1 MSSADSADSGRYDI
15 DHELL
20 NRGGP
25 AGASWMNL
33 GDWEQARSYP
43 EACAAL
49 ARRLGRAAGL
59 GPGQRVLDVGFGAG
73 DQLLYWRQEFGVA
86 HVHGREVRAD
96 CVQQARRRVEERGEQ
111 AHVTAQVGSAT
122 ELGELPAEHFER
134 VVCLDA
140 AYHFHTRESF
150 FREARRVLVPGGRL
164 ALTDVAL
171 EQQPQGMAGRLL
183 VETLAS
189 ACAIPRANLCTVEEY
204 QRSLEAAGYG
214 EVRVESVNEQVLEGF
229 AAFAR
234 RHRREHLRTTLSA
247 GWAKVLVTGWACG
260 VLSRRHWLHYLV
272 VSAVRQ

>member
-1 MSSADSADSGRYDI
+1 MSPADSRRYAI

-25 AGASWMNL
+25 GGSSWMNL

-43 EACAAL
+43 EACEAL

-59 GPGQRVLDVGFGAG
+59 GPGQRVLDVACGAG
-73 DQLLYWRQEFGVA
+73 DQLLHWRQEFGVA
-86 HVHGREVRAD
+86 HVHGRELRED
-96 CVQQARRRVEERGEQ
+96 CVQHARRRVEARGEQ
-111 AHVTAQVGSAT
+111 AHITLQVGSAT
-122 ELGELPAEHFER
+122 ELGALPAEQFER

-140 AYHFHTRESF
+140 AYHFDTREAF

-171 EQQPQGMAGRLL
+171 HQQPGSAAGRLL
-183 VETLAS
+183 VEALAS

-204 QRSLEAAGYG
+204 QRCLEVAGYG
-214 EVRVESVNEQVLEGF
+214 EVRVECVEEQVLAGF

-234 RHRREHLRTTLSA
+234 RHRQQHLRATLGA
-247 GWAKVLVTGWACG
+247 GWGKVLATGWACG
-260 VLSRRHWLHYLV
+260 VLSQRQWLRYLV
-272 VSAVRQ
+272 VSAVRR

>member
-1 MSSADSADSGRYDI
+1 MGSADPADSQRYAI

-25 AGASWMNL
+25 AGSAWMNL

-43 EACAAL
+43 QACEAL

-59 GPGQRVLDVGFGAG
+59 GPGQRVLDVGCGAG

-86 HVHGREVRAD
+86 HVHGRELRAD
-96 CVQQARRRVEERGEQ
+96 CVELARRRVEARGEQ
-111 AHVTAQVGSAT
+111 AHITVQAGSAT
-122 ELGELPAEHFER
+122 ALGELPAEHFER

-140 AYHFHTRESF
+140 AYHFDTREAF

-171 EQQPQGMAGRLL
+171 RQEPRGLAGRLL
-183 VETLAS
+183 VEGLAR

-204 QRSLEAAGYG
+204 RRSLEAAGYG
-214 EVRVESVNEQVLEGF
+214 EVGVECVEEQVLGGF

-234 RHRREHLRTTLSA
+234 RHRQEHLRATLGA
-247 GWAKVLVTGWACG
+247 GWGKVLVTGWACG
-260 VLSRRHWLHYLV
+260 VLSERQWLRYLV
-272 VSAVRQ
+272 VTAARL